1 MDQPF
6 SVPKCVRIARMSQ
19 KSYKLLCKMFAAAPG
34 RTKDELEPIQGKKFV
49 GYASGNFSDFDRH
62 KQKGSTASNYNAVD
76 ESDEIHRVMIWKW
89 NNYRKCLGNAIGEA
103 SCRHMMS
110 SHAIVCYKH
119 GGFPAT

>member
-49 GYASGNFSDFDRH
+49 GYASGNFSDFERH

-76 ESDEIHRVMIWKW
+76 ESDEIHRVMMEVSGKRNWRSIMSTHDEFPCHSLLQTWWFPGDIIW
-89 NNYRKCLGNAIGEA
+89 C
-103 SCRHMMS
+103 
-110 SHAIVCYKH
+110 
-119 GGFPAT
+119 